1 MSFALVPLVDKP
13 ELIDQCID
21 LLNEEWPRSREWR
34 RVGLERLLCPSPP
47 MAYVLI
53 DIASGT
59 LVGHARLC
67 PLDLEGSGC
76 WVESVLVRKGMRGR
90 GTGQK
95 LMAMV
100 EAEARRHGFNKIC
113 LSTTDQTNFYRHCSY
128 QESNQPIQNCGS
140 SAPLFNRL
148 GLACFLRSTGQN
160 VKETDTLNAGPNT
173 PQNRLQTKY
182 L

>member
-34 RVGLERLLCPSPP
+34 RIGLERLLGHSPP

-53 DIASGT
+53 DIASDT

-67 PLDLEGSGC
+67 PLDLESSGC
-76 WVESVLVRKGMRGR
+76 WVESVVVRNGMRGR

-100 EAEARRHGFNKIC
+100 EAEARRHGFNKVYSSEQLKLHDNITMID
-113 LSTTDQTNFYRHCSY
+113 LPFNDGP
-128 QESNQPIQNCGS
+128 NQLLP
-140 SAPLFNRL
+140 PLFLPRI
-148 GLACFLRSTGQN
+148 
-160 VKETDTLNAGPNT
+160 
-173 PQNRLQTKY
+173 
-182 L
+182 